1 MLRVR
6 DAMTREVVTLGP
18 EESAARALGLC
29 RVHNIR
35 HLPIVEKGRI
45 VGLISDRDLRD
56 VSPPRNTADE
66 ENTLGWV
73 RVRDIMSTDLT
84 TVHPLDTIEH
94 AARQLSDRK
103 IHCLPVVAE
112 GELVG
117 MITSSDMMHTLIELV
132 GAHGPGSWIEV
143 EVPNEAGMLAEVTD
157 IIRDRHVNIASV
169 FLAPASRATYRTIV
183 LRLET
188 TDPSGIA
195 GSLAAAGYSVTS
207 TEPSGPT
214 ERHLERR

>member
-1 MLRVR
+1 
-6 DAMTREVVTLGP
+6 
-18 EESAARALGLC
+18 
-29 RVHNIR
+29 
-35 HLPIVEKGRI
+35 
-45 VGLISDRDLRD
+45 
-56 VSPPRNTADE
+56 
-66 ENTLGWV
+66 
-73 RVRDIMSTDLT
+73 MSTDLT

-132 GAHGPGSWIEV
+132 GAHGPGSWVEV

-169 FLAPASRATYRTIV
+169 FLLRNLHRAFWTHRTPPRTQVATPRSASMLSFVGRCV
-183 LRLET
+183 
-188 TDPSGIA
+188 G
-195 GSLAAAGYSVTS
+195 
-207 TEPSGPT
+207 
-214 ERHLERR
+214 